1 MTSCR
6 DLLEEYL
13 EVEEIGG
20 GKFLVLSSKKGSI
33 VDTIEEAYGALTS
46 RGCYMLTFRGPEGI
60 VIATVNG
67 RRGRSKLGLA
77 ILLLA
82 ATVIS
87 VYISGLALEGP
98 GNGLAWSPIGYL
110 LGLLGP
116 LAIHEAG
123 HWVFMRRYGVPS
135 SIPYFIP
142 APPLQLGFLG
152 TFGAVINM
160 RWLPARLRQLAVI
173 GIAGPVAGFLAA
185 IPVAYYGILN
195 SVVVPATEAGA
206 PLQLIPLALLFF
218 PPPLEPGPGEVLIV
232 SPMAFSAY
240 IVFIVTFLNL
250 MPVAM
255 LDGGHIVRA
264 AGGWRLHRLVS
275 NGLVVGLLAASLVS
289 GQFAV
294 FAILALFI
302 YLLTRGEH
310 PGAVI
315 EEVGP
320 DPVIAATTIA
330 FSILLVLTL
339 PVPV

>member
-1 MTSCR
+1 MASCR
-6 DLLEEYL
+6 DFIEEYL
-13 EVEEIGG
+13 DVEEIDK
-20 GKFLVLSSKKGSI
+20 GKFLVLSSRSGGM
-33 VDTIEEAYGALTS
+33 VDAIEAAYRKAS
-46 RGCYMLTFRGPEGI
+46 EKGCYMIALRGPEGI
-60 VIATVNG
+60 VIATIDG
-67 RRGRSKLGLA
+67 RAGGSKLGLG
-77 ILLLA
+77 LLLLV
-82 ATVIS
+82 ATIIS
-87 VYISGLALEGP
+87 VYISGLALGGP
-98 GNGLAWSPIGYL
+98 GRGLSWSPAGYL

-123 HWVFMRRYGVPS
+123 HWVFMRRYNVPS

-173 GIAGPVAGFLAA
+173 GIAGPIAGFLAA
-185 IPVAYYGILN
+185 IPVAYYGMMN
-195 SVVVPATEAGA
+195 SVIVPATQSGA
-206 PLQLIPLALLFF
+206 PLQLIPMVFLLF
-218 PPPLEPGPGEVLIV
+218 PPPSEPGPGQVLLV

-275 NGLVVGLLAASLVS
+275 TGLVAGLLTASLVS
-289 GQFAV
+289 GQFIV
-294 FAILALFI
+294 FATLALFI
-302 YLLTRGEH
+302 YLLTRGRH

-315 EEVGP
+315 EEAGP
-320 DPVIAATTIA
+320 DPVIAAVTIVFA
-330 FSILLVLTL
+330 ILLVLTL
-339 PVPV
+339 PIPV